1 MSEYEYKAVPAPR
14 QAKKVK
20 GIKGIQQ
27 RYAHILTQ
35 AINAELAGGWE
46 YYRSESLP
54 VESKPGFLRS
64 AVESYHALLIFRR
77 AKGGVP
83 VGVPAA
89 TLHPSDVEEST
100 GKTRRPEPTLAP
112 LTLART
118 DKESRPSTHLDLG
131 PALRD

>member
-14 QAKKVK
+14 DAKKVK
-20 GIKGIQQ
+20 GVKGVQQ
-27 RYAHILTQ
+27 RFAHHLTQ

-54 VESKPGFLRS
+54 VDTKPGFLRS
-64 AVESYHALLIFRR
+64 VVETYQSVLIFRR
-77 AKGGVP
+77 AKDGG
-83 VGVPAA
+83 GKAAPASVHH
-89 TLHPSDVEEST
+89 TDLDGPS

-112 LTLART
+112 LKLAT
-118 DKESRPSTHLDLG
+118 SEKEDRPASSLDLG